1 LNQTIYN
8 QELLLSATII
18 GLKQNLTVKNSKEVV
33 KNNFTT
39 NKQAKHTLNNDWGK
53 HLTLRNFI
61 KQVGC
66 T

>member
-18 GLKQNLTVKNSKEVV
+18 TVKNNNEVV

-39 NKQAKHTLNNDWGK
+39 NKQVKQTLNNDSRK
-53 HLTLRNFI
+53 HLILRNFI